1 MRIVWPSVQGK
12 LPGGV
17 STHEKVQ
24 SASLIKHFNG
34 EKKGASTKIDDTRPV
49 QNFSRAVHLGL
60 VRGDFGGQ
68 LWTYFIQPRGLDDE
82 KNYKVSFDNTGTTK
96 VFSGAD
102 LLQDGITISV
112 EPERRSELLLFEAE

>member
-24 SASLIKHFNG
+24 SASLVKHFNG
-34 EKKGASTKIDDTRPV
+34 EKKGPV
-49 QNFSRAVHLGL
+49 QKFSRAVHLGL